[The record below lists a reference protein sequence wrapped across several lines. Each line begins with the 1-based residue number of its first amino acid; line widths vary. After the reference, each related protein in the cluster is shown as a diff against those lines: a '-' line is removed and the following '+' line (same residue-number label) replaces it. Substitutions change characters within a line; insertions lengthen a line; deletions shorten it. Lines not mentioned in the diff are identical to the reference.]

1 MVDEERVIRLLERV
15 VADVTF
21 LADFAHRPPEEL
33 LRDELAMSAVKY
45 RFVTAIEGCVKVAHH
60 LAVAEGW
67 SAPETNAEALRELG
81 RRGVVSPELAL
92 ASRPLPGSGTCWC
105 TSTPTSTTCGGWCKR

>member
-81 RRGVVSPELAL
+81 RRGVVSPELAPRL
-92 ASRPLPGSGTCWC
+92 AAAAGFRNLLG
-105 TSTPTSTTCGGWCKR
+105 TSTPTSMTCGWCKR